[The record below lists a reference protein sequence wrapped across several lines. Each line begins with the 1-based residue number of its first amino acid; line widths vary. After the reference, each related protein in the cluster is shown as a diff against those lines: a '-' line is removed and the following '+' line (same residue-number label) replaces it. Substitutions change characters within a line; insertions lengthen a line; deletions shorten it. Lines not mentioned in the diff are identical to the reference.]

1 MIDDSMNSIQNDTEV
16 LAKGAGTALFGKII
30 GRGLQ
35 LAVQVL
41 LARLLGPIQ
50 FGLYILGSTVLQVG
64 QQIVLL
70 GLDNG
75 VIHFGGLALHKDN
88 NKNEFST
95 VVRVTQF
102 LSL

>member
-41 LARLLGPIQ
+41 LARLWLVPH
-50 FGLYILGSTVLQVG
+50 
-64 QQIVLL
+64 
-70 GLDNG
+70 NG
-75 VIHFGGLALHKDN
+75 VFYLVPVFAASALVFGVINGLVAAKFLNDDN
-88 NKNEFST
+88 H
-95 VVRVTQF
+95 
-102 LSL
+102 